1 LGEIVFYIRLV
12 SVARRTMMVPL
23 SIFDD
28 LTHLIS
34 GNIGSLPSIVVMA
47 IPFIVGL
54 IIGYIVKRVLK
65 IGLILVVIALVAA
78 YFGFINLSGVA
89 SQVQSLVTK
98 YGPMANTYV
107 SLFFGVIPLGIGLV
121 LGFLIGFIFT

>member
-1 LGEIVFYIRLV
+1 
-12 SVARRTMMVPL
+12 MMVPL

-34 GNIGSLPSIVVMA
+34 GNIGSLPSMVVMA

-54 IIGYIVKRVLK
+54 VIGYIVKRVLK

-107 SLFFGVIPLGIGLV
+107 SLFFGVIPLSIGLV